1 MYAMSQ
7 SYATRSR
14 AEPQPPRSSRRE
26 DDECAVEST
35 QLLALLGDECVL
47 EILQTVSE
55 TAAPAREI
63 AEEVGVSRTTVYRR
77 LDRLEEVGLV
87 EASMVYNPDGH
98 HRQQYEV
105 AVDRVRL
112 DLCDGS
118 LEVSELA

>member
-14 AEPQPPRSSRRE
+14 AEPQPGPSSRRE

-35 QLLALLGDECVL
+35 QLLALLGDECVM
-47 EILQTVSE
+47 EILQTISE

-63 AEEVGVSRTTVYRR
+63 AEDVGVSRTTVYRR

-87 EASMVYNPDGH
+87 QASMVYNPKGH
-98 HRQQYEV
+98 HRQHYEV